1 MGVVLIA
8 AVALPLIGA
17 ALVWAWRERAFAH
30 WIGVVASA
38 LAFAAIAVLPIGR
51 GSGAWA
57 SVGGRLTGGWW
68 HQIDVTWAPS
78 LYLDVSLAIDGISWP
93 LALLTAL
100 LGLLC
105 CLHNALGADRS
116 AALVPGDVTP
126 DAAASA
132 ADHPAASAEHD
143 TSAPLQVP
151 AASVATGGPFP
162 EVSRAVGVPAEPA
175 DADAG
180 AAAEGAPHGAV
191 PAAAGAQAGA
201 ITVPATGAGADAIT
215 VPVNAIGAGA
225 GFGAIPLADALTT
238 GAHRQSAAPTLTSL
252 LLAVQAASTLVF
264 LSDNLVLFFIAF
276 EAVLLPMWAIIHRY
290 GDPDARRHAAAKF
303 ALFTVGGSLLMATGL
318 FVAIA
323 DTGTA
328 DLGAIIVA
336 GGVSPDASLL
346 VFALLAIGF
355 AVKAPLWP
363 LHSWLP
369 DAHTAAPTVGSVL
382 LAGVLLKLGTY
393 GLIRVAGGLA
403 PHGAAD
409 AAPVLAVLAALGI
422 LVAGLVCL
430 SLPEIKRLIAYS
442 SVGHMGF
449 VVLAFATGT
458 EAGIRAAL
466 FGNLAHGLITPLLFF
481 LAGALKARTHTG
493 SFLALGGLRLAAP
506 QLAGL
511 LGFAALA
518 SLGLPGLAGFW
529 GEAFTVYAAAE
540 RGGAWLALAAAAAF
554 GAFLAAAY
562 LLRMLKRVSHGSVAP
577 AALGIGDVS
586 PAEATV
592 WAPLVA
598 GTLLL
603 GLVPGPLLDLFAEG
617 LL

>member
-1 MGVVLIA
+1 MGVMLIA
-8 AVALPLIGA
+8 AVAPPLAGA
-17 ALVWAWRERAFAH
+17 VLVWAWRERAFAH
-30 WIGVVASA
+30 WIGVVAAA

-57 SVGGRLTGGWW
+57 SIGGRLTGGWW

-78 LYLDVSLAIDGISWP
+78 LYLDISLAIDGISWP

-105 CLHNALGADRS
+105 CLHNALGADRG

-126 DAAASA
+126 DAAAE
-132 ADHPAASAEHD
+132 SAEPD
-143 TSAPLQVP
+143 TSAALQVVP
-151 AASVATGGPFP
+151 ASVATGGPFP
-162 EVSRAVGVPAEPA
+162 GVSRAGGVPGEPA
-175 DADAG
+175 FGDAG
-180 AAAEGAPHGAV
+180 IEAGGAPHGAV
-191 PAAAGAQAGA
+191 PAAG
-201 ITVPATGAGADAIT
+201 TGPGADAIP
-215 VPVNAIGAGA
+215 VPVTAIGPG
-225 GFGAIPLADALTT
+225 GGVGAIPLA
-238 GAHRQSAAPTLTSL
+238 GADPRTAAPTLTSL

-336 GGVSPDASLL
+336 GGVSQDVSLL
-346 VFALLAIGF
+346 VFTLLAVGF

-403 PHGAAD
+403 PQGAAD

-458 EAGIRAAL
+458 EAGLRAAL

-562 LLRMLKRVSHGSVAP
+562 LLRMLKRVSHGPVAP

>member
-1 MGVVLIA
+1 MLVL
-8 AVALPLIGA
+8 AVAVPFFGA
-17 ALVWAWRERAFAH
+17 VLVWAWRDRAFAH
-30 WIGVVASA
+30 WIGAGAAA
-38 LAFAAIAVLPIGR
+38 LALAAVAVLPVGR
-51 GSGAWA
+51 GGGDWV
-57 SVGGRLTGGWW
+57 SVGGSLSGGWW
-68 HQIDVTWAPS
+68 HEVEFAWAPS
-78 LYLDVSLAIDGISWP
+78 LYLDFSLAVDGVSWP

-105 CLHNALGADRS
+105 CLHNALGAERR
-116 AALVPGDVTP
+116 T
-126 DAAASA
+126 AAA
-132 ADHPAASAEHD
+132 
-143 TSAPLQVP
+143 LQVP
-151 AASVATGGPFP
+151 PPGAATGGRPRRRL
-162 EVSRAVGVPAEPA
+162 RAVNVRGR
-175 DADAG
+175 
-180 AAAEGAPHGAV
+180 
-191 PAAAGAQAGA
+191 AAGDASE
-201 ITVPATGAGADAIT
+201 VPGIPS
-215 VPVNAIGAGA
+215 PV
-225 GFGAIPLADALTT
+225 
-238 GAHRQSAAPTLTSL
+238 LTSL
-252 LLAVQAASTLVF
+252 LLAVQFASTLVF
-264 LSDNLVLFFIAF
+264 FADDLILFFIAF
-276 EAVLLPMWAIIHRY
+276 ESVLLPMWAIIRRY
-290 GDPDARRHAAAKF
+290 GDPAARRRAAAKF
-303 ALFTVGGSLLMATGL
+303 ALFTVGGSLIMATGL
-318 FVAIA
+318 FVAVA

-336 GGVSPDASLL
+336 GGVDPGISLL
-346 VFALLAIGF
+346 VFTLLAIGF

-369 DAHTAAPTVGSVL
+369 DAHTAAPTAGSVL

-393 GLIRVAGGLA
+393 GLIRVAGGIA

-409 AAPVLAVLAALGI
+409 AAPVLAVLAVLGI

-430 SLPEIKRLIAYS
+430 SLPELKRLIAYS

-481 LAGALKARTHTG
+481 LAGALKARAHTG
-493 SFLALGGLRLAAP
+493 LLGSLGGLRLAAP
-506 QLAGL
+506 VFAGL
-511 LGFAALA
+511 LGFAAFA

-562 LLRMLKRVSHGSVAP
+562 LLRMLRRVSHGPLVP
-577 AALGIGDVS
+577 ATSGIGDTS
-586 PAEATV
+586 TAELVV
-592 WAPLVA
+592 WSPLVA

-603 GLVPGPLLDLFAEG
+603 GLMPGPLLDLFGEG

>member
-1 MGVVLIA
+1 MSWLLVASVALPSAGAALAYALRRNRYAHWVGVGAAALALV
-8 AVALPLIGA
+8 AVALLPL
-17 ALVWAWRERAFAH
+17 
-30 WIGVVASA
+30 
-38 LAFAAIAVLPIGR
+38 GR
-51 GSGAWA
+51 GAGN
-57 SVGGRLTGGWW
+57 WW
-68 HQIDVTWAPS
+68 HRLDFAWAPS
-78 LYLDVSLAIDGISWP
+78 LHLDFSLAVDGISWP

-105 CLHNALGADRS
+105 CVHNALGADRAPS
-116 AALVPGDVTP
+116 VP
-126 DAAASA
+126 DAGDRRAKR
-132 ADHPAASAEHD
+132 
-143 TSAPLQVP
+143 
-151 AASVATGGPFP
+151 GGP
-162 EVSRAVGVPAEPA
+162 S
-175 DADAG
+175 
-180 AAAEGAPHGAV
+180 
-191 PAAAGAQAGA
+191 
-201 ITVPATGAGADAIT
+201 
-215 VPVNAIGAGA
+215 
-225 GFGAIPLADALTT
+225 
-238 GAHRQSAAPTLTSL
+238 PTLTGL

-264 LSDNLVLFFIAF
+264 LSDNLILFFIAF

-290 GDPDARRHAAAKF
+290 GDAATRRRAAAKF
-303 ALFTVGGSLLMATGL
+303 ALFTVAGSLLMATGL
-318 FVAIA
+318 FIALA

-328 DLGAIIVA
+328 ELGSIIA
-336 GGVSPDASLL
+336 SGGVSEPVSLL

-403 PHGAAD
+403 PDGAAE
-409 AAPVLAVLAALGI
+409 AAPVLAVLAAVGI
-422 LVAGLVCL
+422 IVAGLVCL
-430 SLPEIKRLIAYS
+430 SLPELKRLIAYS

-449 VVLAFATGT
+449 VVLAFAAGT

-481 LAGALKARTHTG
+481 LAGALKARTRTG
-493 SFLALGGLRLAAP
+493 AFGSLGGLRLAAP

-562 LLRMLKRVSHGSVAP
+562 LLRMLKRVSHGPVAP
-577 AALGIGDVS
+577 AASGIGDVS
-586 PAEATV
+586 AAEAAV

-603 GLVPGPLLDLFAEG
+603 GLVPGPLLNLFAEG

>member
-1 MGVVLIA
+1 MLVL
-8 AVALPLIGA
+8 AVAAPLFGA
-17 ALVWAWRERAFAH
+17 VLVWAWRERAAAH
-30 WIGVVASA
+30 WVGVGAAAAALVAVA
-38 LAFAAIAVLPIGR
+38 LLPIGR
-51 GSGAWA
+51 GNGNWMTYGA
-57 SVGGRLTGGWW
+57 SLEGGWW
-68 HQIDVTWAPS
+68 HQVDFTWAPS
-78 LYLDVSLAIDGISWP
+78 LHLDFAIAVDGISWP

-105 CLHNALGADRS
+105 CLHNALGAER
-116 AALVPGDVTP
+116 
-126 DAAASA
+126 
-132 ADHPAASAEHD
+132 H
-143 TSAPLQVP
+143 TSGSLQVG
-151 AASVATGGPFP
+151 AANVATGGP
-162 EVSRAVGVPAEPA
+162 SLAAGKTVGVPGKPS
-175 DADAG
+175 
-180 AAAEGAPHGAV
+180 PML
-191 PAAAGAQAGA
+191 
-201 ITVPATGAGADAIT
+201 TV
-215 VPVNAIGAGA
+215 
-225 GFGAIPLADALTT
+225 
-238 GAHRQSAAPTLTSL
+238 L
-252 LLAVQAASTLVF
+252 LLAVQFASTLVF
-264 LSDNLVLFFIAF
+264 FADNLILFFIAF
-276 EAVLLPMWAIIHRY
+276 EAVLLPMWAMIRRY
-290 GDPDARRHAAAKF
+290 GDPAARRHAAAKF
-303 ALFTVGGSLLMATGL
+303 ALFTVAGSLLMATGL
-318 FVAIA
+318 FVAVA
-323 DTGTA
+323 DIGTA

-336 GGVSPDASLL
+336 GGVSPGLSLL

-403 PHGAAD
+403 PQGAAD

-430 SLPEIKRLIAYS
+430 SLPELKRLIAYS

-458 EAGIRAAL
+458 EAGVNAAL

-481 LAGALKARTHTG
+481 LVGALKARTHTG
-493 SFLALGGLRLAAP
+493 LLGSLGGLRLAAP
-506 QLAGL
+506 MLAGV

-540 RGGAWLALAAAAAF
+540 RGGAWFALAAAAAF

-562 LLRMLKRVSHGSVAP
+562 LLRMLRRVSHGPVAP
-577 AALGIGDVS
+577 ATKGIGDVS
-586 PAEATV
+586 TVELVV

-603 GLVPGPLLDLFAEG
+603 GLVPGPLLDLFGEG

>member
-8 AVALPLIGA
+8 AVALPLAGA
-17 ALVWAWRERAFAH
+17 VLVWAWRERAFAH
-30 WIGVVASA
+30 WIGVVAAA

-57 SVGGRLTGGWW
+57 SIDGRLTGGWW

-116 AALVPGDVTP
+116 PALVPGDVAP
-126 DAAASA
+126 DAEV
-132 ADHPAASAEHD
+132 SAEHD
-143 TSAPLQVP
+143 TTAPLQVP

-162 EVSRAVGVPAEPA
+162 EVSRASGVPAEPA
-175 DADAG
+175 DAD
-180 AAAEGAPHGAV
+180 
-191 PAAAGAQAGA
+191 
-201 ITVPATGAGADAIT
+201 
-215 VPVNAIGAGA
+215 GAGA
-225 GFGAIPLADALTT
+225 GFGAIPAAEAITTAGAD
-238 GAHRQSAAPTLTSL
+238 RRSAAPTLTSL

-336 GGVSPDASLL
+336 GGVSADASLL

-355 AVKAPLWP
+355 ADKAPLWP

-458 EAGIRAAL
+458 EAGLRAAL

-529 GEAFTVYAAAE
+529 GEAFTGYAAAE

-562 LLRMLKRVSHGSVAP
+562 LLRMLKRVSHGPVAP

>member
-1 MGVVLIA
+1 MSWLLVA
-8 AVALPLIGA
+8 AVALPFLGA
-17 ALVWAWRERAFAH
+17 FLAYFLRHKAYAHWLGVAAASLALVS
-30 WIGVVASA
+30 VA
-38 LAFAAIAVLPIGR
+38 LLPIGR
-51 GSGAWA
+51 GSGSWFTY
-57 SVGGRLTGGWW
+57 GDTLTGGWW
-68 HQIDVTWAPS
+68 HQLDFAWAPT
-78 LYLDVSLAIDGISWP
+78 LYLDFSLAVDGISWP

-105 CLHNALGADRS
+105 CVHNALTTHS
-116 AALVPGDVTP
+116 VPAPPPSTTGET
-126 DAAASA
+126 S
-132 ADHPAASAEHD
+132 D
-143 TSAPLQVP
+143 TRISAP
-151 AASVATGGPFP
+151 A
-162 EVSRAVGVPAEPA
+162 VSRRAT
-175 DADAG
+175 
-180 AAAEGAPHGAV
+180 AAP
-191 PAAAGAQAGA
+191 
-201 ITVPATGAGADAIT
+201 
-215 VPVNAIGAGA
+215 
-225 GFGAIPLADALTT
+225 ALT
-238 GAHRQSAAPTLTSL
+238 AL
-252 LLAVQAASTLVF
+252 LLAVQGASTLVF
-264 LSDNLVLFFIAF
+264 LADNLILFFIAF

-290 GDPDARRHAAAKF
+290 GDPAARRHAAAKF
-303 ALFTVGGSLLMATGL
+303 ALFTVAGSLLMATGL
-318 FVAIA
+318 FVAVA
-323 DTGTA
+323 DAGTA
-328 DLGAIIVA
+328 DLGAIIVT
-336 GGVSPDASLL
+336 GGVSESVSLL
-346 VFALLAIGF
+346 VFTLLAVGF

-403 PHGAAD
+403 PDGAAT
-409 AAPVLAVLAALGI
+409 AAPMLAVLAAVGI

-430 SLPEIKRLIAYS
+430 SLPELKRLIAYS

-449 VVLAFATGT
+449 VVLAFAAGT
-458 EAGIRAAL
+458 EAGVRAAL

-481 LAGALKARTHTG
+481 LAGALKARTRTG
-493 SFLALGGLRLAAP
+493 EFGSLGGLRLAAP

-562 LLRMLKRVSHGSVAP
+562 LLRMLKRVSHGPVAP
-577 AALGIGDVS
+577 AAAGIGDVT
-586 PAEATV
+586 AVEAAV

-603 GLVPGPLLDLFAEG
+603 GLVPGPLLNLFAEG

>member
-1 MGVVLIA
+1 VPVTAVGPDGGTGAIPAADAGTAA
-8 AVALPLIGA
+8 AVVVPGA
-17 ALVWAWRERAFAH
+17 
-30 WIGVVASA
+30 
-38 LAFAAIAVLPIGR
+38 P
-51 GSGAWA
+51 
-57 SVGGRLTGGWW
+57 
-68 HQIDVTWAPS
+68 
-78 LYLDVSLAIDGISWP
+78 
-93 LALLTAL
+93 
-100 LGLLC
+100 
-105 CLHNALGADRS
+105 S
-116 AALVPGDVTP
+116 AALVDRT
-126 DAAASA
+126 
-132 ADHPAASAEHD
+132 
-143 TSAPLQVP
+143 
-151 AASVATGGPFP
+151 
-162 EVSRAVGVPAEPA
+162 
-175 DADAG
+175 
-180 AAAEGAPHGAV
+180 
-191 PAAAGAQAGA
+191 
-201 ITVPATGAGADAIT
+201 
-215 VPVNAIGAGA
+215 
-225 GFGAIPLADALTT
+225 
-238 GAHRQSAAPTLTSL
+238 SAAPTLTSL
-252 LLAVQAASTLVF
+252 LLAVQGASTLVF

-290 GDPDARRHAAAKF
+290 GDPAARRHAAAKF

-323 DTGTA
+323 DAGTA

-336 GGVSPDASLL
+336 GGVSQDVSLL
-346 VFALLAIGF
+346 VFTLLAIGF

-403 PHGAAD
+403 PQGAAD

-458 EAGIRAAL
+458 EAGLRAAL

-562 LLRMLKRVSHGSVAP
+562 LLRMLKRVSHGPVAP

>member
-1 MGVVLIA
+1 VELMLIP
-8 AVALPLIGA
+8 AVALPFFGA
-17 ALVWAWRERAFAH
+17 VLVWAWRHKPFAH
-30 WIGVVASA
+30 WIGAASAA
-38 LAFAAIAVLPIGR
+38 LAFVAIALLPIGR
-51 GSGAWA
+51 GGDAWL
-57 SVGGRLTGGWW
+57 STGERLTGGWW
-68 HQIDVTWAPS
+68 HQIDFAWAPS
-78 LYLDVSLAIDGISWP
+78 LYLHFSLAVDGISWP

-105 CLHNALGADRS
+105 CVHNALGAERH
-116 AALVPGDVTP
+116 
-126 DAAASA
+126 ASA
-132 ADHPAASAEHD
+132 SLQLHPASVATGGPPPAATQAGGVPAEPASDRAEGD

-151 AASVATGGPFP
+151 PASLETGGPSP
-162 EVSRAVGVPAEPA
+162 AADTVLGVPVGKARRWA
-175 DADAG
+175 AG
-180 AAAEGAPHGAV
+180 GAV
-191 PAAAGAQAGA
+191 A
-201 ITVPATGAGADAIT
+201 
-215 VPVNAIGAGA
+215 
-225 GFGAIPLADALTT
+225 
-238 GAHRQSAAPTLTSL
+238 SPTLTSL
-252 LLAVQAASTLVF
+252 LLVVQAASTLVF
-264 LSDNLVLFFIAF
+264 LSDNLILFFIAF

-290 GDPDARRHAAAKF
+290 GDPGARRRAAAKF
-303 ALFTVGGSLLMATGL
+303 ALFTVAGSLLMATGL
-318 FVAIA
+318 FVAVA

-336 GGVSPDASLL
+336 GGVGEPLALL

-403 PHGAAD
+403 PGGAAD

-422 LVAGLVCL
+422 IVAGLVCL

-449 VVLAFATGT
+449 VVLAFAAGT

-466 FGNLAHGLITPLLFF
+466 FGNLAHGLVTPLLFF
-481 LAGALKARTHTG
+481 LAGALKSRTRTG
-493 SFLALGGLRLAAP
+493 DLRSLGGLRLAAP
-506 QLAGL
+506 TLAGL
-511 LGFAALA
+511 FGFAALA

-540 RGGAWLALAAAAAF
+540 RGGAWPALAAVAAF

-562 LLRMLKRVSHGSVAP
+562 LLRMLKRVSHGPIAP
-577 AALGIGDVS
+577 AASGIGDVS
-586 PAEATV
+586 AAEIAV
-592 WAPLVA
+592 WSPLVA

-603 GLVPGPLLDLFAEG
+603 GLVPGPLLNLFAEG

>member
-1 MGVVLIA
+1 MSVMLVLA
-8 AVALPLIGA
+8 AGLPAAGALA
-17 ALVWAWRERAFAH
+17 VWGLRRKPYAH
-30 WIGVVASA
+30 WIGAGAAA
-38 LAFAAIAVLPIGR
+38 LAFAAVAVLPVGR
-51 GSGAWA
+51 GSGAWFA
-57 SVGGRLTGGWW
+57 AGGELTGGWW
-68 HQIDVTWAPS
+68 HQFAIEWAPS
-78 LYLDVSLAIDGISWP
+78 LHLEFSLAVDGVSWT

-100 LGLLC
+100 LGVLC
-105 CLHNALGADRS
+105 CIHNAVGAEQRASDLLGADR
-116 AALVPGDVTP
+116 AA
-126 DAAASA
+126 
-132 ADHPAASAEHD
+132 
-143 TSAPLQVP
+143 SAPLQVRAGSFETGGPPQAPNRVLGLLGGRRASAPVQEPP
-151 AASVATGGPFP
+151 ATVETGGPFP
-162 EVSRAVGVPAEPA
+162 AAAPVHGVPAGA
-175 DADAG
+175 LGDDA
-180 AAAEGAPHGAV
+180 ESPEWQS
-191 PAAAGAQAGA
+191 P
-201 ITVPATGAGADAIT
+201 I
-215 VPVNAIGAGA
+215 
-225 GFGAIPLADALTT
+225 LT
-238 GAHRQSAAPTLTSL
+238 AL

-264 LSDNLVLFFIAF
+264 LADNLVLFFIAF

-290 GDPDARRHAAAKF
+290 GDPAARRRAAAKF
-303 ALFTVGGSLLMATGL
+303 ALFTVAGSLLMATGL

-328 DLGAIIVA
+328 DLGAIIVH
-336 GGVSPDASLL
+336 GGVSDDVSLL
-346 VFALLAIGF
+346 VFALLALGF

-403 PHGAAD
+403 PDGAAE
-409 AAPVLAVLAALGI
+409 AAPVLAVLAAAGI

-430 SLPEIKRLIAYS
+430 RLPEIKRLIAYS

-449 VVLAFATGT
+449 VVLAFAAGT
-458 EAGIRAAL
+458 EAGVRAAL
-466 FGNLAHGLITPLLFF
+466 FGNLAHGLVTPLLFF

-493 SFLALGGLRLAAP
+493 SLGALGGLRLAAP
-506 QLAGL
+506 ALAGL

-562 LLRMLKRVSHGSVAP
+562 LLRMLRRVSHGPVAP
-577 AALGIGDVS
+577 AAIGIGDVS
-586 PAEATV
+586 AAEAAV

-603 GLVPGPLLDLFAEG
+603 GLIPGPLLTLFSEG

>member
-1 MGVVLIA
+1 MLVP
-8 AVALPLIGA
+8 AVAVPFFGA
-17 ALVWAWRERAFAH
+17 VLVWAWRDRAFAH
-30 WIGVVASA
+30 WIGVGAAA
-38 LAFAAIAVLPIGR
+38 LALLVVALLPVGR
-51 GSGAWA
+51 GSGNW
-57 SVGGRLTGGWW
+57 STMGGSMTGGWW
-68 HQIDVTWAPS
+68 HEVEFAWAPS
-78 LYLDVSLAIDGISWP
+78 IHLDLSLAVDGISWP
-93 LALLTAL
+93 LATLTAL

-105 CLHNALGADRS
+105 CLHNALGAARPS
-116 AALVPGDVTP
+116 
-126 DAAASA
+126 
-132 ADHPAASAEHD
+132 
-143 TSAPLQVP
+143 
-151 AASVATGGPFP
+151 
-162 EVSRAVGVPAEPA
+162 
-175 DADAG
+175 
-180 AAAEGAPHGAV
+180 
-191 PAAAGAQAGA
+191 
-201 ITVPATGAGADAIT
+201 
-215 VPVNAIGAGA
+215 
-225 GFGAIPLADALTT
+225 
-238 GAHRQSAAPTLTSL
+238 PTLTAL
-252 LLAVQAASTLVF
+252 LLAVQFASTLVF
-264 LSDNLVLFFIAF
+264 FADNLVLFFIAF

-290 GDPDARRHAAAKF
+290 GDPAARRHAAAKF
-303 ALFTVGGSLLMATGL
+303 ALFTVAGSLLMATGL
-318 FVAIA
+318 FVAVA

-328 DLGAIIVA
+328 DLGALIVL
-336 GGVSPDASLL
+336 GGVSPELSLL

-393 GLIRVAGGLA
+393 GLIRVAGGIA
-403 PHGAAD
+403 PQGAAD

-430 SLPEIKRLIAYS
+430 SLPELKRLIAYS

-458 EAGIRAAL
+458 EAGVNAAL

-493 SFLALGGLRLAAP
+493 LLGSLGGLRLAAP
-506 QLAGL
+506 TLAGL
-511 LGFAALA
+511 LGFAAFA

-529 GEAFTVYAAAE
+529 GEAFTVFAAAE

-562 LLRMLKRVSHGSVAP
+562 LLRMLRRVSHGPVAP
-577 AALGIGDVS
+577 AASGIGDAS
-586 PAEATV
+586 TAELVV

-603 GLVPGPLLDLFAEG
+603 GLVPGPLLDLFGEG

>member
-1 MGVVLIA
+1 MLIP
-8 AVALPLIGA
+8 AVALPFFGA
-17 ALVWAWRERAFAH
+17 VLVWAWRHKPFAH
-30 WIGVVASA
+30 WIGAAASA
-38 LAFAAIAVLPIGR
+38 LALAAIALLPIGR
-51 GSGAWA
+51 GGDAWLSSGEQF
-57 SVGGRLTGGWW
+57 TGGWW
-68 HQIDVTWAPS
+68 HQVDYAWAPS
-78 LYLDVSLAIDGISWP
+78 IYLDFSLAVDGISWP

-105 CLHNALGADRS
+105 CIHNALGAERHPS
-116 AALVPGDVTP
+116 APLQLRRTSLETGGPSLAATRVGTVP
-126 DAAASA
+126 
-132 ADHPAASAEHD
+132 AEPTSQRVEGD

-151 AASVATGGPFP
+151 PASLETGGP
-162 EVSRAVGVPAEPA
+162 SLAAEPVL
-175 DADAG
+175 
-180 AAAEGAPHGAV
+180 AV
-191 PAAAGAQAGA
+191 PAAKARRW
-201 ITVPATGAGADAIT
+201 ATGAVA
-215 VPVNAIGAGA
+215 
-225 GFGAIPLADALTT
+225 
-238 GAHRQSAAPTLTSL
+238 SPTLTSL

-290 GDPDARRHAAAKF
+290 GDPGARRRAAAKF
-303 ALFTVGGSLLMATGL
+303 ALFTVAGSLLMATGL
-318 FVAIA
+318 FVAVA

-328 DLGAIIVA
+328 DLGAIIVI
-336 GGVSPDASLL
+336 GGVGEPLSLL

-403 PHGAAD
+403 PSGAAD
-409 AAPVLAVLAALGI
+409 AAPVLAVLAVLGI
-422 LVAGLVCL
+422 IVAGLVCL

-449 VVLAFATGT
+449 VVLAFAAGT

-481 LAGALKARTHTG
+481 LAGALKARTRTG
-493 SFLALGGLRLAAP
+493 DLGSLGGLRLAAP
-506 QLAGL
+506 TLAGL
-511 LGFAALA
+511 FGFAALA

-540 RGGAWLALAAAAAF
+540 RGGAWLALAAVAAF

-562 LLRMLKRVSHGSVAP
+562 LLRMLRHLSHGPIAP
-577 AALGIGDVS
+577 AASGIGDVS
-586 PAEATV
+586 AAEIAV
-592 WAPLVA
+592 WSPLVA

-603 GLVPGPLLDLFAEG
+603 GLVPGPLLHLFAEG

>member
-1 MGVVLIA
+1 MLLV
-8 AVALPLIGA
+8 AVALPLVGA
-17 ALVWAWRERAFAH
+17 VLAWAWRREAFAH
-30 WIGVVASA
+30 WIGVAAAA
-38 LAFAAIAVLPIGR
+38 LAFGAVALLPIGR
-51 GSGAWA
+51 SEL
-57 SVGGRLTGGWW
+57 GGFGESGGWW
-68 HQIDVTWAPS
+68 HRVDFDWAPS
-78 LYLDVSLAIDGISWP
+78 LHLDFSLAVDGISWP

-105 CLHNALGADRS
+105 CLHNAVGAER
-116 AALVPGDVTP
+116 
-126 DAAASA
+126 
-132 ADHPAASAEHD
+132 
-143 TSAPLQVP
+143 
-151 AASVATGGPFP
+151 
-162 EVSRAVGVPAEPA
+162 R
-175 DADAG
+175 
-180 AAAEGAPHGAV
+180 
-191 PAAAGAQAGA
+191 
-201 ITVPATGAGADAIT
+201 
-215 VPVNAIGAGA
+215 AGA
-225 GFGAIPLADALTT
+225 GGP
-238 GAHRQSAAPTLTSL
+238 SPTLTSL

-264 LSDNLVLFFIAF
+264 LSDNLILFFIAF

-290 GDPDARRHAAAKF
+290 GDPAARRHAAAKF
-303 ALFTVGGSLLMATGL
+303 ALFTVAGSLLMATGL
-318 FVAIA
+318 FVAVA

-328 DLGAIIVA
+328 DLGLIIA
-336 GGVSPDASLL
+336 SGGVDKDVSLL
-346 VFALLAIGF
+346 VFSLLAIGF

-393 GLIRVAGGLA
+393 GLIRIAGGLA
-403 PHGAAD
+403 PDGAAD
-409 AAPVLAVLAALGI
+409 AAPVLAVLAAVGI

-430 SLPEIKRLIAYS
+430 GLPEIKRLIAYS

-449 VVLAFATGT
+449 VVLAFAAGT
-458 EAGIRAAL
+458 EAGVRAAL
-466 FGNLAHGLITPLLFF
+466 FGNLAHGLVTPLLFF

-493 SFLALGGLRLAAP
+493 SLGALGGLRLAAP
-506 QLAGL
+506 GLAGL

-540 RGGAWLALAAAAAF
+540 RGGAWLVLAAAAAF

-562 LLRMLKRVSHGSVAP
+562 LLRMLRRVSHGPVVP
-577 AALGIGDVS
+577 ATLGIGDVS
-586 PAEATV
+586 VAEVAV

-603 GLVPGPLLDLFAEG
+603 GLVPGPLLNLFAEG

>member
-1 MGVVLIA
+1 MV
-8 AVALPLIGA
+8 
-17 ALVWAWRERAFAH
+17 
-30 WIGVVASA
+30 
-38 LAFAAIAVLPIGR
+38 
-51 GSGAWA
+51 
-57 SVGGRLTGGWW
+57 VGGRLTGGWW
-68 HQIDVTWAPS
+68 HEFEAAWAPP
-78 LYLDVSLAIDGISWP
+78 LHLDFSLAVDGVSWP
-93 LALLTAL
+93 LLLLTAL

-105 CLHNALGADRS
+105 CAHNALGAERRS
-116 AALVPGDVTP
+116 APRAESRAAVPHAT
-126 DAAASA
+126 AAGAGGVAVS
-132 ADHPAASAEHD
+132 PTAERA
-143 TSAPLQVP
+143 SAPLQVAP
-151 AASVATGGPFP
+151 ATLETGGPFP
-162 EVSRAVGVPAEPA
+162 TADQARGVPAGPGHAADPA
-175 DADAG
+175 TD
-180 AAAEGAPHGAV
+180 
-191 PAAAGAQAGA
+191 PAAR
-201 ITVPATGAGADAIT
+201 P
-215 VPVNAIGAGA
+215 
-225 GFGAIPLADALTT
+225 
-238 GAHRQSAAPTLTSL
+238 SPTLTAL
-252 LLAVQAASTLVF
+252 LLAVQAASMLVF
-264 LSDNLVLFFIAF
+264 LSDNLILFFIAF

-290 GDPDARRHAAAKF
+290 GDPAARRHAAAKF
-303 ALFTVGGSLLMATGL
+303 ALFTVAGSLLMATGL
-318 FVAIA
+318 FVAVA

-328 DLGAIIVA
+328 DLGAIITA
-336 GGVSPDASLL
+336 GGVSEPVSLL
-346 VFALLAIGF
+346 VFALLAVGF

-393 GLIRVAGGLA
+393 GLVRVAGGLA
-403 PHGAAD
+403 PDGAVA

-430 SLPEIKRLIAYS
+430 GLPELKRLIAYS

-458 EAGIRAAL
+458 EAGLRAAL

-481 LAGALKARTHTG
+481 LVGALKARTRTG
-493 SFLALGGLRLAAP
+493 RLDDLGGLRLAAP
-506 QLAGL
+506 ALAGL

-562 LLRMLKRVSHGSVAP
+562 LLRMLKRVSHGPVAP
-577 AALGIGDVS
+577 AAAGIGDVS
-586 PAEATV
+586 AAEAAV

-603 GLVPGPLLDLFAEG
+603 GLVPGPLLDLFAGG

>member
-1 MGVVLIA
+1 MLIP
-8 AVALPLIGA
+8 AVAVPFFGA
-17 ALVWAWRERAFAH
+17 VLVWAWRRKAFAH
-30 WIGVVASA
+30 WIGVAAAA
-38 LAFAAIAVLPIGR
+38 LAFIVVAVLPIGR
-51 GSGAWA
+51 GSGTGNW
-57 SVGGRLTGGWW
+57 VGIAEHLGGGWW
-68 HQIDVTWAPS
+68 HQIGFAWAPS
-78 LYLDVSLAIDGISWP
+78 IHLDFSLAVDGISWP
-93 LALLTAL
+93 LAMLTAL

-105 CLHNALGADRS
+105 CLHNALGAER
-116 AALVPGDVTP
+116 
-126 DAAASA
+126 
-132 ADHPAASAEHD
+132 H

-151 AASVATGGPFP
+151 ASTVETGGPFP
-162 EVSRAVGVPAEPA
+162 
-175 DADAG
+175 DADRAS
-180 AAAEGAPHGAV
+180 AV
-191 PAAAGAQAGA
+191 PGK
-201 ITVPATGAGADAIT
+201 P
-215 VPVNAIGAGA
+215 
-225 GFGAIPLADALTT
+225 
-238 GAHRQSAAPTLTSL
+238 SPTLTAL
-252 LLAVQAASTLVF
+252 LLAVQFASTLVF
-264 LSDNLVLFFIAF
+264 FADNLILFFIAF

-290 GDPDARRHAAAKF
+290 GDPAARRHAAAKF
-303 ALFTVGGSLLMATGL
+303 ALFTVAGSLLMATGL
-318 FVAIA
+318 FVAVA
-323 DTGTA
+323 DAGTA
-328 DLGAIIVA
+328 DLGAIILA
-336 GGVSPDASLL
+336 GGVSQSVSLL
-346 VFALLAIGF
+346 VFTLLAIGF

-403 PHGAAD
+403 PDGAAD

-449 VVLAFATGT
+449 VVLAFAAGT

-481 LAGALKARTHTG
+481 LAGALKARTRTG
-493 SFLALGGLRLAAP
+493 QLSSLGGLRLAAP
-506 QLAGL
+506 ALAGV

-529 GEAFTVYAAAE
+529 GEAFTVYAAAD

-562 LLRMLKRVSHGSVAP
+562 LLRMLKRVSHGPIAP
-577 AALGIGDVS
+577 ATAEIGDVS
-586 PAEATV
+586 AAEIAV
-592 WAPLVA
+592 WSPLVA

-603 GLVPGPLLDLFAEG
+603 GLIPGPLLELFAEG

>member
-1 MGVVLIA
+1 MELMLLA

-17 ALVWAWRERAFAH
+17 VLVWAWRDRAFAH
-30 WIGVVASA
+30 WIGVIAAA
-38 LAFAAIAVLPIGR
+38 LAFVAIAVLPIGR
-51 GSGAWA
+51 GDGMWS
-57 SVGGRLTGGWW
+57 SMGGRLTGGWW
-68 HQIDVTWAPS
+68 HQIDVAWAPS
-78 LYLDVSLAIDGISWP
+78 LYLDFSLAIDGVSWP

-105 CLHNALGADRS
+105 CVHNALGAERGGGRVAGGVPEDPASSGDAVARS
-116 AALVPGDVTP
+116 ANTDTALQGAP
-126 DAAASA
+126 AAAA
-132 ADHPAASAEHD
+132 TRGPAS
-143 TSAPLQVP
+143 T
-151 AASVATGGPFP
+151 
-162 EVSRAVGVPAEPA
+162 VSLAGGVPA
-175 DADAG
+175 DSSTAG
-180 AAAEGAPHGAV
+180 GTAGDT
-191 PAAAGAQAGA
+191 AAAGAGA
-201 ITVPATGAGADAIT
+201 SAPSSAIRAADRA
-215 VPVNAIGAGA
+215 
-225 GFGAIPLADALTT
+225 
-238 GAHRQSAAPTLTSL
+238 AAPTLTAL

-290 GDPDARRHAAAKF
+290 GDPAARRHAAAKF
-303 ALFTVGGSLLMATGL
+303 ALFTVAGSLLMATGL
-318 FVAIA
+318 FVAVA

-328 DLGAIIVA
+328 DLGAIIVS
-336 GGVSPDASLL
+336 GGVGRDVSLL
-346 VFALLAIGF
+346 VFTLLAIGF

-393 GLIRVAGGLA
+393 GLVRVAGGLA

-409 AAPVLAVLAALGI
+409 AAPVLGVLAAAGI

-449 VVLAFATGT
+449 VVLAFAAGT

-481 LAGALKARTHTG
+481 LAGALKDRARTG
-493 SFLALGGLRLAAP
+493 SLDALGGLRLAAP

-511 LGFAALA
+511 FGFAALA

-540 RGGAWLALAAAAAF
+540 RGGAWPALAAAAAF

-562 LLRMLKRVSHGSVAP
+562 LLRMLKRVSHGPVAP
-577 AALGIGDVS
+577 AVSGIGDVS
-586 PAEATV
+586 AVEAAV

>member
-1 MGVVLIA
+1 MELMLVP
-8 AVALPLIGA
+8 AVAVPFFGA
-17 ALVWAWRERAFAH
+17 VLVWAWRDRAFAH
-30 WIGVVASA
+30 WIGVGAAA
-38 LAFAAIAVLPIGR
+38 LALAVVALLPLGR
-51 GSGAWA
+51 GSGDW
-57 SVGGRLTGGWW
+57 STIGGSMTGGWW
-68 HQIDVTWAPS
+68 HEVEFAWAPS
-78 LYLDVSLAIDGISWP
+78 IYLDFSLAVDGISWP
-93 LALLTAL
+93 LAVLTAL

-105 CLHNALGADRS
+105 CLHNALGAERHTS
-116 AALVPGDVTP
+116 AAL
-126 DAAASA
+126 
-132 ADHPAASAEHD
+132 
-143 TSAPLQVP
+143 QVP
-151 AASVATGGPFP
+151 LATVATGGPSLAAGGVTGVP
-162 EVSRAVGVPAEPA
+162 GESPLGEPGGAVGASAESRTSAALQVPLATVATGGPSLAADGVTGVPGEPA
-175 DADAG
+175 PSVSGGALGQSDDEATG
-180 AAAEGAPHGAV
+180 TAAAASRP
-191 PAAAGAQAGA
+191 
-201 ITVPATGAGADAIT
+201 
-215 VPVNAIGAGA
+215 
-225 GFGAIPLADALTT
+225 
-238 GAHRQSAAPTLTSL
+238 SPTLTAL
-252 LLAVQAASTLVF
+252 LLAVQFASTLVF
-264 LSDNLVLFFIAF
+264 FADNLVLFFIAF
-276 EAVLLPMWAIIHRY
+276 ESVLLPMWAIIHRY
-290 GDPDARRHAAAKF
+290 GDPAARRHAAAKF
-303 ALFTVGGSLLMATGL
+303 ALFTVAGSLLMATGL
-318 FVAIA
+318 FVAVA

-328 DLGAIIVA
+328 DLGALILL
-336 GGVSPDASLL
+336 GGVSPDLSLL

-393 GLIRVAGGLA
+393 GLIRVAGGIA
-403 PHGAAD
+403 PQGAAD

-422 LVAGLVCL
+422 VVAGLVCL
-430 SLPEIKRLIAYS
+430 SLPELKRLIAYS

-493 SFLALGGLRLAAP
+493 LLGSLGGLRLAAP
-506 QLAGL
+506 TFAGL
-511 LGFAALA
+511 LGFAAFA

-562 LLRMLKRVSHGSVAP
+562 LLRMLRRVSHGPVAP
-577 AALGIGDVS
+577 AVSGIGDVS
-586 PAEATV
+586 TV
-592 WAPLVA
+592 ELIVWSPLVA

-603 GLVPGPLLDLFAEG
+603 GLMPGPLLDLFGEG

>member
-1 MGVVLIA
+1 MLAVAVAAPLFGA
-8 AVALPLIGA
+8 AVVWARRRRASAHWVGVGA
-17 ALVWAWRERAFAH
+17 A
-30 WIGVVASA
+30 A
-38 LAFAAIAVLPIGR
+38 LALAAVAVLPIGR
-51 GSGAWA
+51 GNGNWSTFG
-57 SVGGRLTGGWW
+57 SSLSGGWW
-68 HQIDVTWAPS
+68 HEIEFAWAPAIH
-78 LYLDVSLAIDGISWP
+78 LDFSIAVDGVSWP

-105 CLHNALGADRS
+105 CLHNALDGARPS
-116 AALVPGDVTP
+116 P
-126 DAAASA
+126 S
-132 ADHPAASAEHD
+132 
-143 TSAPLQVP
+143 
-151 AASVATGGPFP
+151 
-162 EVSRAVGVPAEPA
+162 
-175 DADAG
+175 
-180 AAAEGAPHGAV
+180 
-191 PAAAGAQAGA
+191 
-201 ITVPATGAGADAIT
+201 
-215 VPVNAIGAGA
+215 
-225 GFGAIPLADALTT
+225 LT
-238 GAHRQSAAPTLTSL
+238 AL
-252 LLAVQAASTLVF
+252 LLLVQFASTLVF
-264 LSDNLVLFFIAF
+264 FADNLILFFVAF

-290 GDPDARRHAAAKF
+290 GDPAARRHAAAKF
-303 ALFTVGGSLLMATGL
+303 ALFTVAGSLIMATGL
-318 FVAIA
+318 FVAVA

-328 DLGAIIVA
+328 DLGAIIVL
-336 GGVSPDASLL
+336 GGVSQELSLL

-393 GLIRVAGGLA
+393 GLIRVAGGIA
-403 PHGAAD
+403 PQGAAD

-430 SLPEIKRLIAYS
+430 SLPELKRLIAYS

-458 EAGIRAAL
+458 EAGVNAAL

-493 SFLALGGLRLAAP
+493 LLGSLGGLRLAAP
-506 QLAGL
+506 ALAGL
-511 LGFAALA
+511 FGFAAFA

-529 GEAFTVYAAAE
+529 GEAFTVYAATE
-540 RGGAWLALAAAAAF
+540 RGGAWLALAVAAAL

-562 LLRMLKRVSHGSVAP
+562 LLRMLRRVSHGPLVSATS
-577 AALGIGDVS
+577 GIGDTTT
-586 PAEATV
+586 AELVV
-592 WAPLVA
+592 WSPLVA

-603 GLVPGPLLDLFAEG
+603 GLIPGPLLDLFGEG